1 MIPALAFRGP
11 LGGRRRPAWEA
22 ELVPSKVTEPGE
34 TEHVERSAVPVQYRV
49 DGGPLG
55 RKPDGTIV
63 VDNAVGVTRAQAMYQ
78 VWQGGIDAP
87 GTQSG
92 H

>member
-34 TEHVERSAVPVQYRV
+34 TEHVERGAVPEQDSAKLVCDSAVLRLV
-49 DGGPLG
+49 DTKARRPSADGP
-55 RKPDGTIV
+55 RYPRDGHS
-63 VDNAVGVTRAQAMYQ
+63 DPA
-78 VWQGGIDAP
+78 
-87 GTQSG
+87 QSG
-92 H
+92 S